1 MVWRQERYTAYTL
14 MYRLITIALFLPL
27 SISAL
32 GHHNVIGVYDDQKRF
47 TVEVEVR
54 EFELINP
61 HPLIL
66 VQIIDIPDGQATDG
80 IETGQTWT
88 LEMDN
93 LRELTALGIHSETFI
108 PGDRILVALDPSRHT
123 RYRENTLYLRAFEHR
138 REGFIYIHNVRQLF
152 PIDSAEER
160 LSKHLHKIN

>member
-1 MVWRQERYTAYTL
+1 MHL
-14 MYRLITIALFLPL
+14 PITIALLLPW

-47 TVEVEVR
+47 TAEVEVR

-66 VQIIDIPDGQATDG
+66 VEIIDIPVGQTTDG
-80 IETGQTWT
+80 IEIGQTWT

-93 LRELTALGIHSETFI
+93 LRELTALGIHNGTFI

-123 RYRENTLYLRAFEHR
+123 RYRENTLYLRAAEHQ
-138 REGFIYIHNVRQLF
+138 REGFVYIHNVRQLF
-152 PIDSAEER
+152 PADTAEDN
-160 LSKHLHKIN
+160 LSRHLHKIN

>member
-1 MVWRQERYTAYTL
+1 MVWRQERYTACTL
-14 MYRLITIALFLPL
+14 MYRLITIALFLPW
-27 SISAL
+27 SMSAP

-47 TVEVEVR
+47 TAEVEVR

-80 IETGQTWT
+80 IEIGQTWT

-108 PGDRILVALDPSRHT
+108 PGDRVLVAVDPSRHT

-138 REGFIYIHNVRQLF
+138 REGFVYIHNVRQLF
-152 PIDSAEER
+152 PIDTAEES

>member
-1 MVWRQERYTAYTL
+1 
-14 MYRLITIALFLPL
+14 MYRLITIALFLPW
-27 SISAL
+27 SMSAP

-47 TVEVEVR
+47 TAEVEVR

-66 VQIIDIPDGQATDG
+66 VQIIDIPDGQATDE
-80 IETGQTWT
+80 IEIGQTWT

-108 PGDRILVALDPSRHT
+108 PGDHIIVALDPSRHT

-138 REGFIYIHNVRQLF
+138 RESFIYIHNVRQLF

>member
-1 MVWRQERYTAYTL
+1 MVWRQERYNAYTL
-14 MYRLITIALFLPL
+14 MYRLITIALFLPW
-27 SISAL
+27 SISAP

-47 TVEVEVR
+47 TAEVEVR

-66 VQIIDIPDGQATDG
+66 VQIVDIPDGQATDE
-80 IETGQTWT
+80 IEIGQTWT

-123 RYRENTLYLRAFEHR
+123 RYRENTLYLRAAEHQ
-138 REGFIYIHNVRQLF
+138 REGFVYIHNVRQLF
-152 PIDSAEER
+152 PTDTAEDN
-160 LSKHLHKIN
+160 LSRHLHKIN

>member
-1 MVWRQERYTAYTL
+1 
-14 MYRLITIALFLPL
+14 MYRLITIALFLPW
-27 SISAL
+27 SMSAP

-47 TVEVEVR
+47 TAEVEVR

-66 VQIIDIPDGQATDG
+66 VQIIDIPDGQATDE
-80 IETGQTWT
+80 IEIGQTWT

-108 PGDRILVALDPSRHT
+108 PGDRVLVAADPSRHT

-138 REGFIYIHNVRQLF
+138 REGFIYIHNVRLLF